1 MNQNNRSE
9 ENFFRRLKRRSSRFF
24 LLFLLAITLQFAV
37 QLYVSWRNGQ
47 MLELRGLLSSQKSEL
62 EVVGRSIQEIV
73 LLRGNGPTSSRLLE
87 SNKLIIRAKTSD
99 IRSRDMIIDRL
110 ISDMP
115 SETSELIA
123 IADIRSKYS
132 AISKLFLERA
142 DNISSDRDF
151 ITNDFLT
158 LTDLIIAPN
167 GIMLS
172 SFDEINQEL
181 LNYGVYLQR
190 LGLFGHAAVGLFLIA
205 FVSILIFVF
214 FWRLVDRASKDYRQL
229 VNSVNV
235 RTRYF
240 YQMSHELRTPLNA
253 IIGYSEL
260 LSSMLKGPS
269 HKSYAENIQEAG
281 QKLSGHIENIIV
293 LSQLNSN
300 SYEVKRQSCNL
311 SGIVQSLLRQT
322 NRSDITLDLDIST
335 LPEDGLAFCDGEAF
349 SKIFKEIFTNAMTHA
364 SASVRVSIKEQSGLR
379 TVEIADDGPGIDEAE
394 FARIC
399 EPFQT
404 VSNAYST
411 ADNGPGIGLTVA
423 HLLAGL
429 SNIKMEFSH
438 NRPRGLIVRLSVP
451 LTEAASQNSSFFNE
465 LTPQF
470 IRLQE

>member
-1 MNQNNRSE
+1 MNQNHRSE

-167 GIMLS
+167 GIML
-172 SFDEINQEL
+172 
-181 LNYGVYLQR
+181 
-190 LGLFGHAAVGLFLIA
+190 
-205 FVSILIFVF
+205 
-214 FWRLVDRASKDYRQL
+214 
-229 VNSVNV
+229 
-235 RTRYF
+235 
-240 YQMSHELRTPLNA
+240 
-253 IIGYSEL
+253 
-260 LSSMLKGPS
+260 
-269 HKSYAENIQEAG
+269 
-281 QKLSGHIENIIV
+281 
-293 LSQLNSN
+293 
-300 SYEVKRQSCNL
+300 
-311 SGIVQSLLRQT
+311 
-322 NRSDITLDLDIST
+322 
-335 LPEDGLAFCDGEAF
+335 
-349 SKIFKEIFTNAMTHA
+349 
-364 SASVRVSIKEQSGLR
+364 QSG
-379 TVEIADDGPGIDEAE
+379 
-394 FARIC
+394 
-399 EPFQT
+399 
-404 VSNAYST
+404 
-411 ADNGPGIGLTVA
+411 
-423 HLLAGL
+423 
-429 SNIKMEFSH
+429 FS
-438 NRPRGLIVRLSVP
+438 
-451 LTEAASQNSSFFNE
+451 
-465 LTPQF
+465 
-470 IRLQE
+470 